1 MTDINPTIIE
11 VAKIYGFNVEYREEE
26 NETIISTKKHEFYWN
41 SRYESQVSFWETVAT
56 YFEEKGY
63 SIAARW

>member
-1 MTDINPTIIE
+1 MTKINPTIIE

-26 NETIISTKKHEFYWN
+26 NEIIISTEKYEFYWS
-41 SRYESQVSFWETVAT
+41 SRYEAELSFWDEVKR

-63 SIAARW
+63 AIGSKW